1 MMATNAITWVLHLL
15 CYKVKVYIKNI
26 YIFSFLFILLRYAIF
41 CAIIYVKWCF
51 VIRYDKHKRKDGIK
65 TQVRVVEGYREN
77 GKIKQRTIKDFGYLE
92 DQDNQDEFIAAVM
105 LFDKNYKKE
114 KLSIKKN
121 TREKFFEDNSSTKY
135 NYGYKFLSAIY
146 DSLELNKF
154 FENINFKGD
163 YDLNS
168 ILKYFAIQRILNSSS
183 KRHTTQIMGN
193 LYNISIDFE
202 LADVYRSLDKFSD
215 LNVDIQKYINDRI
228 VKMIGRNFDYGYY
241 DVTNYYCEIDYPD
254 ADGLRQRDVSK
265 KHRTDPIVQLGLFM
279 DENSLPVCMSIFPGN
294 TSDSLT
300 FQPTMN
306 KIKESYSLKKIITV
320 ADKGMNSSKNIDY
333 LINDGN
339 GFVFS
344 QILKGKK
351 GERYHE
357 IMFDENGYTYNS
369 NRTFKYKTFIE
380 DYDGLDLDGNKI
392 KRKRKVLIYW
402 KYEDALMAARK
413 RDDKLN
419 KALKSLGNNA
429 FTIKHAYDE
438 YIKNQYTTKNG
449 EMADEV
455 YRSVD
460 YEKAKEDAKFDGFF
474 CIITSELEY
483 DYSKILETYSGL
495 WRIEESFR
503 ITKSQLE
510 ARPIFVRTQ
519 KHIEGHFLICFIS
532 LLLLRMLQLKMNYS
546 ISAERIIEALN
557 TSMCISD
564 SLNKIRVLKNDEV
577 LIYDENNK
585 LTLDNQI
592 INDLLLIIQS
602 LDAEIPYAEYTKQ
615 EFDKYLNSI
624 IYKP

>member
-1 MMATNAITWVLHLL
+1 M
-15 CYKVKVYIKNI
+15 
-26 YIFSFLFILLRYAIF
+26 
-41 CAIIYVKWCF
+41 F

-77 GKIKQRTIKDFGYLE
+77 GKIKQRTVKDFGYLE
-92 DQDNQDEFIAAVM
+92 DHDNQDEFIDSVK
-105 LFDKNYKKE
+105 LFDENYKKE

-121 TREKFFEDNSSTKY
+121 TRKKFFEDNNSTKY

-146 DSLELNKF
+146 DSLELDKF
-154 FENINFKGD
+154 FEDINFKGE
-163 YDLNS
+163 YNLNS
-168 ILKYFAIQRILNSSS
+168 ILKYFSIQRILNPSS
-183 KRHTTQIMGN
+183 KRHTTQIMRN
-193 LYNISIDFE
+193 LYNSTIDFE

-215 LNVDIQKYINDRI
+215 LNIDIQKYINDKI

-241 DVTNYYCEIDYPD
+241 DVTNYYCEIDYSD
-254 ADGLRQRDVSK
+254 DDGLRRRGVSK
-265 KHRTDPIVQLGLFM
+265 EHRTDPIVQLGLFM

-306 KIKESYSLKKIITV
+306 KIRDKYSMKKIIAV

-333 LINDGN
+333 LINSGN

-351 GERYHE
+351 GKRYHE
-357 IMFDENGYTYNS
+357 TMFDEDGYTYNS
-369 NRTFKYKTFIE
+369 SKTFKYKTFIE
-380 DYDGLDLDGNKI
+380 EYDGIDLTGNKI

-438 YIKNQYTTKNG
+438 YIKNQYITENG
-449 EMADEV
+449 EIADEV
-455 YRSVD
+455 YRTVD
-460 YEKAKEDAKFDGFF
+460 YEKAKEDAKYDGFF
-474 CIITSELEY
+474 CIITSELDY

-519 KHIEGHFLICFIS
+519 KHIDGHFLICFIS
-532 LLLLRMLQLKMNYS
+532 LLLIRMLQLKMNYS

-557 TSMCISD
+557 TSMCVNN

-577 LIYDENNK
+577 LLYDKNNK

-592 INDLLLIIQS
+592 INDLLLIIKAF
-602 LDAEIPYAEYTKQ
+602 DAEIPYAEYTKQ

>member
-1 MMATNAITWVLHLL
+1 M
-15 CYKVKVYIKNI
+15 
-26 YIFSFLFILLRYAIF
+26 
-41 CAIIYVKWCF
+41 
-51 VIRYDKHKRKDGIK
+51 IRYDKHKRKDGIK

-92 DQDNQDEFIAAVM
+92 DQDNKEKFITAVVA
-105 LFDKNYKKE
+105 FDNDYKKE
-114 KLSIKKN
+114 KLKLKKN
-121 TREKFFEDNSSTKY
+121 TRKKFFEDDSSTKF

-146 DSLELNKF
+146 DSLELDKF
-154 FENINFKGD
+154 FENVNFKGD

-168 ILKYFAIQRILNSSS
+168 ILKYFSIQRILNPSS
-183 KRHTTQIMGN
+183 KRHTTQIMRN
-193 LYNISIDFE
+193 LYNTSIDFE

-215 LNVDIQKYINDRI
+215 LNVNIQKYINDKI

-254 ADGLRQRDVSK
+254 DDGLRQRGVSK
-265 KHRTDPIVQLGLFM
+265 EHRTDPIVQFGLFM

-306 KIKESYSLKKIITV
+306 KIKESYNLKKIIAV

-333 LINDGN
+333 LINNGN

-351 GERYHE
+351 GKRYHE
-357 IMFDENGYTYNS
+357 IMFDENGYIYNS
-369 NRTFKYKTFIE
+369 NKTFKYKTFIE
-380 DYDGLDLDGNKI
+380 NYNATDKDGNKI
-392 KRKRKVLIYW
+392 TRQRKVLIYW

-438 YIKNQYTTKNG
+438 YIKNQYTTENG
-449 EMADEV
+449 EVADEV
-455 YRSVD
+455 HRSVD

-474 CIITSELEY
+474 CIVTSELDY
-483 DYSKILETYSGL
+483 DYSKILKTYGGL

-532 LLLLRMLQLKMNYS
+532 LLLIRMLQLKMNYS

-557 TSMCISD
+557 TSMCITD
-564 SLNKIRVLKNDEV
+564 NLNKVRVLKNDEV
-577 LIYDENNK
+577 LIFNERSK

-592 INDLLLIIQS
+592 INDLILVIKA
-602 LDAEIPYAEYTKQ
+602 LDSEIPYAEYTKQ

-624 IYKP
+624 FYKP

>member
-1 MMATNAITWVLHLL
+1 M
-15 CYKVKVYIKNI
+15 
-26 YIFSFLFILLRYAIF
+26 FR
-41 CAIIYVKWCF
+41 

-65 TQVRVVEGYREN
+65 TQVRVVEGYRVD
-77 GKIKQRTIKDFGYLE
+77 GKIKQKTIKDFGYLE
-92 DQDNQDEFIAAVM
+92 DQENKDEFIAMVEK
-105 LFDKNYKKE
+105 FDDDYKKE
-114 KLSIKKN
+114 KLLLKKN
-121 TREKFFEDNSSTKY
+121 TRKKFFEDTNSVKY

-146 DSLELNKF
+146 DSLKLDDF
-154 FENINFKGD
+154 FANVDFKGD

-168 ILKYFAIQRILNSSS
+168 ILKYFAIQRILNPAS
-183 KRHTTQIMGN
+183 KRHTTQTMRNFYGN
-193 LYNISIDFE
+193 ELDFE

-215 LNVDIQKYINDRI
+215 LSTNIQKYINNRI
-228 VKMIGRNFDYGYY
+228 VNLIGRKFDYGFY
-241 DVTNYYCEIDYPD
+241 DVTNYYCEVDFPD
-254 ADGLRQRDVSK
+254 EDGGLRQRGVSK
-265 KHRTDPIVQLGLFM
+265 EHRTDPIIQFGLFM

-306 KIKESYSLKKIITV
+306 KIKENYSLKKIIAV

-333 LINDGN
+333 LVNNGN

-351 GERYHE
+351 GKRYHE
-357 IMFDENGYTYNS
+357 KMFDENGYTYNS
-369 NRTFKYKTFIE
+369 SNTFKYKTFIE
-380 DYDGLDLDGNKI
+380 DYDAIDNDGNKI
-392 KRKRKVLIYW
+392 KRQRKVLIYW
-402 KYEDALMAARK
+402 KYEDAIMAARK

-438 YIKNQYTTKNG
+438 YIKNLYTTENG
-449 EMADEV
+449 EVADTV
-455 YRSVD
+455 NRSID

-503 ITKSQLE
+503 ITKSQFE

-532 LLLLRMLQLKMNYS
+532 LLLIRMLQLKMNYS
-546 ISAERIIEALN
+546 LSAERIIEALN
-557 TSMCISD
+557 TSMCITD
-564 SLNKIRVLKNDEV
+564 SLNKVRVLRNDEV
-577 LIYDENNK
+577 LSFDESNK
-585 LTLDNQI
+585 LTFDNQT
-592 INDLLLIIQS
+592 INDLLSIINAM
-602 LDAEIPYAEYTKQ
+602 DAEIPYAEYTKQ

-624 IYKP
+624 VYKP

>member
-1 MMATNAITWVLHLL
+1 M
-15 CYKVKVYIKNI
+15 
-26 YIFSFLFILLRYAIF
+26 
-41 CAIIYVKWCF
+41 
-51 VIRYDKHKRKDGIK
+51 IRYDKHKRKDGIK

-92 DQDNQDEFIAAVM
+92 DQNNQDEFIAAVK
-105 LFDKNYKKE
+105 LFDENYKKE

-121 TREKFFEDNSSTKY
+121 TRKKFFEDNSSTKY

-168 ILKYFAIQRILNSSS
+168 ILKYFAIQRILNPSS

-193 LYNISIDFE
+193 LYNCSIDFE

-254 ADGLRQRDVSK
+254 ADGLRQRGVSK
-265 KHRTDPIVQLGLFM
+265 EHRTDPIVQLGLFM

-306 KIKESYSLKKIITV
+306 KIKESYSLKKIIAV

-333 LINDGN
+333 LINSGN

-351 GERYHE
+351 GKRYHE

-380 DYDGLDLDGNKI
+380 DYDGLDSDGNKV

-438 YIKNQYTTKNG
+438 YIKNQYTTENG
-449 EMADEV
+449 EIADEV

>member
-1 MMATNAITWVLHLL
+1 M
-15 CYKVKVYIKNI
+15 
-26 YIFSFLFILLRYAIF
+26 
-41 CAIIYVKWCF
+41 
-51 VIRYDKHKRKDGIK
+51 IRFDKHKRKDGIK

-77 GKIKQRTIKDFGYLE
+77 GKIKQRTVKDFGYLE
-92 DQDNQDEFIAAVM
+92 DQSDADDFIELVKKFDEE
-105 LFDKNYKKE
+105 YKKE
-114 KLSIKKN
+114 KLHLKKT
-121 TREKFFEDNSSTKY
+121 TRKRFYEDNNSTKY

-146 DSLELNKF
+146 DSLELDKF
-154 FENINFKGD
+154 FDNVQFKGD
-163 YDLNS
+163 YDLNT
-168 ILKYFAIQRILNSSS
+168 ILKYFSIQRVLNPSS
-183 KRHTTQIMGN
+183 KRHTTQVMGN
-193 LYNISIDFE
+193 FYDNQVDFE

-215 LNVDIQKYINDRI
+215 LNVNIQKYINDKI

-241 DVTNYYCEIDYPD
+241 DVTNYYCEIDFPD
-254 ADGLRQRDVSK
+254 EDGGLRQRGVSK
-265 KHRTDPIVQLGLFM
+265 EHRTDPIVQLGLFM

-306 KIKESYSLKKIITV
+306 KIKENYSLKKIIAV

-333 LINDGN
+333 LINSGN

-351 GERYHE
+351 GKRYHE

-369 NRTFKYKTFIE
+369 TKTFKYKTFIE
-380 DYDGLDLDGNKI
+380 DYDAIDSEGNKI
-392 KRKRKVLIYW
+392 KRQRKVLIYW
-402 KYEDALMAARK
+402 KYEDAIMAARK

-438 YIKNQYTTKNG
+438 YIKDLYTTENG
-449 EMADEV
+449 EIADTV

-460 YEKAKEDAKFDGFF
+460 YEKAKEDAKFDGYFA
-474 CIITSELEY
+474 IITSELDY

-532 LLLLRMLQLKMNYS
+532 LLLIRMLQLKMNYS

-557 TSMCISD
+557 TSMCIND
-564 SLNKIRVLKNDEV
+564 SNNKIRILKNDEV
-577 LIYDENNK
+577 LLLDKNNK

-592 INDLLLIIQS
+592 INDLLLIIKS
-602 LDAEIPYAEYTKQ
+602 LDSDIPYAEYTKQ
-615 EFDKYLNSI
+615 EFDKYLKSI
-624 IYKP
+624 VYKP